1 MLIQCRECACFSVP
15 NSFPRA
21 RPRVFQLFRKV
32 LTARWLEVKSVS
44 SCYFSFC
51 GRGFSMMRKSLFRS
65 VAKPLPDDGTGF
77 CARRKRLS
85 GAPDTSGK
93 HDGRVLAVRQNA
105 FSCLVIMFPTY
116 RGMAFTDMCFNLKLL
131 IVWMIVL
138 LRWSGTDSEETC
150 RALLARLSGLCGK

>member
-1 MLIQCRECACFSVP
+1 MLRQCRECACFSVP
-15 NSFPRA
+15 NSFPREI
-21 RPRVFQLFRKV
+21 PRVFPFLRNA
-32 LTARWLEVKSVS
+32 LTARRLGVDGAPSLL
-44 SCYFSFC
+44 YSFC

-85 GAPDTSGK
+85 GAPDTSGR
-93 HDGRVLAVRQNA
+93 HDGRALAVSQNA
-105 FSCLVIMFPTY
+105 FSCPVVMFPPH

-150 RALLARLSGLCGK
+150 RTLLARLSGLCGR